1 MIKISPM
8 PQHFAEAQPTS
19 DYTCTIR
26 ADINL
31 AVPKRVS
38 VSSTISG
45 GSTIAVW
52 RQDIAGKKETIKINI
67 PTHEVKRLLNID
79 KLGLNE
85 WLLRTQGRR
94 FEVILSIEKIT
105 LKRGSNLQILEL
117 EIIFVRELI

>member
-8 PQHFAEAQPTS
+8 PQHFAAAQPTI

-52 RQDIAGKKETIKINI
+52 RQDIAGKKETIKINM
-67 PTHEVKRLLNID
+67 PTHEAKRLSNID

-94 FEVILSIEKIT
+94 FEVIPSIEKIT
-105 LKRGSNLQILEL
+105 LKRGSNLQMVEL